1 MPHVTE
7 PMSIRVNILNTVVK
21 LMWLNQQSPNGI
33 KENEVLVDNT
43 MDYSGACMKPLMKKM
58 SIYRIPCAAHL
69 QTPRMEEIPSVAAR
83 EAVDKAANCNSY
95 SHSCAELKVM
105 NELVIYH
112 NSGGLGLP
120 TCSKCSYSPKKN
132 SGCQVINVP
141 IQDGQSRMERSQEQ

>member
-1 MPHVTE
+1 
-7 PMSIRVNILNTVVK
+7 
-21 LMWLNQQSPNGI
+21 MWLNQQSPNGI
-33 KENEVLVDNT
+33 KENEVMIDNT

-69 QTPRMEEIPSVAAR
+69 QMPRMKEIPSVAAR

-120 TCSKCSYSPKKN
+120 TCSKCSSSPKKKIPY
-132 SGCQVINVP
+132 VK
-141 IQDGQSRMERSQEQ
+141 